1 MKLSIG
7 RRLLV
12 ASLGMSALLTALG
25 LVAYLSLTSI
35 SRDALAVASI
45 AQEHDQFVE
54 LQLALVKALIPPG
67 EYLISGQPAER
78 ANFLTHFATV
88 KAGIRELGRSTLLG
102 VPLADAVARV
112 NQIEDLGMRILGLS
126 DPVGSPVG
134 MRLMAA
140 LDQTGH
146 DLVTDLDK
154 LHELHGA
161 ATAAAAARQ
170 QRTRAEATGLLAAAA
185 VGTTTAALLFGLL
198 LSRSI
203 TGPVVA
209 LQRGAEIVGGG
220 DLAFRLPVEADDE
233 IGQLARKFNEMADRL
248 AESHAT
254 LEQRVAERTR
264 ELSAANRELQAYHQV
279 QQQLLARIISVQEE
293 ERRRIA
299 RELHDE
305 TSQAIATLSVNLDF
319 LKSTV
324 SDERLRER
332 LTKLRGITDE
342 TLEEIHKVIFDL
354 RPRILDDLGLVP
366 AIGGY
371 LESHLAPAGIEA
383 AFEAHGFDRRLP
395 PTVETASF
403 RIIQE
408 AVTNVVRH
416 ARARHVRV
424 CLDFSGMLLVMF
436 VEDDGVGFEP
446 QEVLD
451 GEWAGRGLGLLGIRE
466 RVAFLG
472 GTVNITSQP
481 GQGARLYVELPVK
494 MT

>member
-25 LVAYLSLTSI
+25 IVAYLSLASI

-45 AQEHDQFVE
+45 AHEHDQFVE
-54 LQLALVKALIPPG
+54 LQLALVKTLLPPG
-67 EYLISGQPAER
+67 EYLISGNPAER
-78 ANFLTHFATV
+78 ANFLIHFATV
-88 KAGIRELGRSTLLG
+88 KTGMRELERSALLS
-102 VPLADAVARV
+102 VPLTDAVAHLTRLE
-112 NQIEDLGMRILGLS
+112 NLGMRILGLP
-126 DPVGSPVG
+126 DPVGSPEG
-134 MRLMAA
+134 MRLFSA

-146 DLVTDLDK
+146 DLVDDLDK
-154 LHELHGA
+154 LHELHEA
-161 ATAAAAARQ
+161 ATAAAVARQ
-170 QRTRAEATGLLAAAA
+170 QRTRAEATGLLVA
-185 VGTTTAALLFGLL
+185 VALATTVAALLSGFL

-203 TGPVVA
+203 TGPIAA
-209 LQRGAEIVGGG
+209 LRRGAEIVGAG
-220 DLAFRLPVEADDE
+220 DLAFRLPVEANDE

-264 ELSAANRELQAYHQV
+264 ELSAANRELQGYQRM

-319 LKSTV
+319 LKSTA

-332 LTKLRGITDE
+332 LARLREITDG

-354 RPRILDDLGLVP
+354 RPRILDDLGLEP

-383 AFEAHGFDRRLP
+383 AFEAHGFERRLP
-395 PTVETASF
+395 PAVETASF

-424 CLDFSGMLLVMF
+424 CLDFNGMLLVMF
-436 VEDDGVGFEP
+436 VEDDGVGFVP
-446 QEVLD
+446 AEVLD
-451 GEWAGRGLGLLGIRE
+451 GERTGRGLGLLGIRE

-472 GTVNITSQP
+472 GTVNITSRP
-481 GQGARLYVELPVK
+481 GQGARLYVELPVE